1 MSTGI
6 AAIAVLLSWRT
17 ARQQEALSRATARRQ
32 EALTAVREW
41 RQEVGIWASEA
52 INVLSE
58 AIYACEDMPENASPE
73 DYFRPYLRRLW
84 ALKNRG
90 RFLLPN
96 QQLESRSD
104 PVAAFRG
111 YRNAALDPLWAAEK
125 VMENRIAVR
134 LKKDV
139 VRNRRNVLEELEGEF
154 ISRISVILVPE
165 EEEVR
170 ARVRLPNETL
180 PRGKNVLLPAER
192 PGGDV
197 ALLDEVVP
205 RVVARENQRQER
217 R

>member
-1 MSTGI
+1 
-6 AAIAVLLSWRT
+6 
-17 ARQQEALSRATARRQ
+17 
-32 EALTAVREW
+32 
-41 RQEVGIWASEA
+41 
-52 INVLSE
+52 
-58 AIYACEDMPENASPE
+58 
-73 DYFRPYLRRLW
+73 
-84 ALKNRG
+84 
-90 RFLLPN
+90 
-96 QQLESRSD
+96 
-104 PVAAFRG
+104 
-111 YRNAALDPLWAAEK
+111 
-125 VMENRIAVR
+125 MENRIAVR